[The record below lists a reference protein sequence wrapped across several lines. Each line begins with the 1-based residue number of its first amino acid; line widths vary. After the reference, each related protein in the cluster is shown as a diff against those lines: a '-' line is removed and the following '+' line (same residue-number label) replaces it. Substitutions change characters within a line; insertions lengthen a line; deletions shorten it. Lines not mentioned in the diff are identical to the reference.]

1 MTRRSSAGSEQPT
14 SNRQVAG
21 SNPAVEAMA
30 KLGAVMIVIGM
41 IVGIAYPSK
50 ITGAILPIGLVVFW
64 AAGLMARGMDKR

>member
-1 MTRRSSAGSEQPT
+1 
-14 SNRQVAG
+14 
-21 SNPAVEAMA
+21 MA